1 MILRSPLQRTRL
13 VLLFL
18 GFLLIPSL
26 AWANGGTLR
35 LNNVPMGAYL
45 VSAFTGPTPVQADS
59 VDVSVLAVMRSSGEV
74 AQGLTVTVRTR
85 HLDGSTRADVRAATQ
100 DQADDPRYY
109 ATKFGLGAEGTWEIT
124 VAVEGP
130 EGSGEASFEIR
141 ARDRG
146 IFGNPLVLTLLA
158 LLPLLGIALMIF
170 RQGKTETP

>member
-1 MILRSPLQRTRL
+1 MTHSSLLQRTAPA
-13 VLLFL
+13 LLFL
-18 GFLLIPSL
+18 GILLLPAL

-35 LNNVPMGAYL
+35 LNSVPMGAYL
-45 VSAFTGPTPVQADS
+45 VSAFTDPTPVQVDS
-59 VDVSVLAVMRSSGEV
+59 LDVSVLAVMRSSGEV

-85 HLDGSTRADVRAATQ
+85 HLDGKAGGDTRAATQ

-124 VAVEGP
+124 VAVDGP

-146 IFGNPLVLTLLA
+146 ILGNSLVLILLA
-158 LLPLLGIALMIF
+158 LLPLVGIALMIF
-170 RQGKTETP
+170 RQGRTEPA